1 MPKSHLFSPQESLI
15 LQLLKE
21 GLSNESIS
29 VETGKSINT
38 VKYHLKNIYRKLG
51 VNNRI
56 SALNKYNKTQFT
68 KHIQP

>member
-1 MPKSHLFSPQESLI
+1 MTNSHLFSQQEI
-15 LQLLKE
+15 FIIQLLKE

-29 VETGKSINT
+29 AETGKSINT

-56 SALNKYNKTQFT
+56 LALNSYDNLLKPQNRQS
-68 KHIQP
+68 

>member
-1 MPKSHLFSPQESLI
+1 MTNGHLFSSQESLI

-29 VETGKSINT
+29 IETGKSINT

-51 VNNRI
+51 VNNRV
-56 SALNKYNKTQFT
+56 SALNKYDQTQNT
-68 KHIQP
+68 KHLQP